1 MYLCICNALKDRDF
15 KAAANKAG
23 ARDVVGAFKACGARP
38 KCGRCL
44 EDAAA
49 AVLGLKAPH
58 PPLTQ
63 AAE

>member
-1 MYLCICNALKDRDF
+1 MYLCICNALKDREF
-15 KAAANKAG
+15 KAAAQTAG
-23 ARDVVGAFKACGARP
+23 ARDVVGAFKACNARP

-49 AVLGLKAPH
+49 MILGLKESH
-58 PPLTQ
+58 PAMVE